1 MPIRATRVRRKWRR
15 WCSVCSS
22 GGGYATYAGSGEGHG
37 TCARGSRCVRHVE
50 VVLRMLGVL
59 EAMRRVQEEKRAY
72 ENQAP
77 NFMALKILLEYKV
90 GDASASARWSLIYT
104 C

>member
-1 MPIRATRVRRKWRR
+1 MAEVVLCMFEWWRAWGR
-15 WCSVCSS
+15 
-22 GGGYATYAGSGEGHG
+22 
-37 TCARGSRCVRHVE
+37 SRCVRHVE

-90 GDASASARWSLIYT
+90 GDASASLDGA
-104 C
+104 